1 MNGAVANAV
10 FIPTNTEATAIDI
23 SNTDTATKEPSSND
37 RPLTNHQHTRKE
49 PSSNDRPLTNHHQHT
64 PSFVFSDTLE
74 SRMNWSLLSY
84 VVKSSEHHMRESEYN
99 QKLKGATWNVLIM
112 LVVTAAFFGL
122 TNGWRFIDSF
132 WFAFVTLSTIGYGDF
147 TPQTPFSR
155 VIFVVISKVG
165 LGTMTLFLAEAV
177 DYANRQREN
186 ARKAMQRVAKADKL
200 RKSGMSVNAQEY
212 WDRIDTDRSG
222 SIEGTEIHKLARWV
236 LESFR
241 PPGEEMKDIS
251 EEDVKT
257 EAAVIMKN
265 CDHNN
270 DGTLDEIEFKH
281 YYNTVVINL
290 ELQHSALHKK
300 YCFGLVQPTTL
311 LQRLGVKVLISMITF
326 AIMLVIGG
334 SVLNWSEGW
343 WFTDGVYF
351 AFQTSSTIGYGD
363 QSSLYRHWTFIS
375 HDINVDSVSQLWSD
389 VTLGYNQ
396 SLGEVLP
403 SECLAS
409 RGICT
414 VSGDGTSCNC
424 AFSDIAKVILTIYFL
439 LSAGNLAVLFDAT
452 MAYTEALQVE
462 SKRIAAKVSLEAKE
476 QARRMSN
483 RALSTVGKPAASSI
497 GGKAKGTTTNAKQ
510 VQIDKT
516 SQPPTK
522 IVPKIVPTTDP
533 KEEEL
538 HTNNHVAKKLSK
550 NIAKLQPNCCKTFTS
565 STCYRLS
572 GIILS
577 CALYMLFGAA
587 VFLSLE
593 PDTFSNMY
601 ESYYFC
607 AITLTTIGYGDF
619 TVSSPGAKIFVIFY
633 GIVGIALISKLLQV
647 VQDEMQDLTEGR
659 VTCAKKLVCCKK
671 SSKTWSDE
679 VSFCVVVL
687 MFLCFCVCDIFVG
700 VEHVFFVLT
709 IKNSLL
715 CFVVLSLDMVGDT
728 CNFSRYNHVC
738 DWYDFISIV

>member
-1 MNGAVANAV
+1 
-10 FIPTNTEATAIDI
+10 
-23 SNTDTATKEPSSND
+23 
-37 RPLTNHQHTRKE
+37 
-49 PSSNDRPLTNHHQHT
+49 
-64 PSFVFSDTLE
+64 
-74 SRMNWSLLSY
+74 
-84 VVKSSEHHMRESEYN
+84 MRESEYN

-155 VIFVVISKVG
+155 VLFVVISKVG

-186 ARKAMQRVAKADKL
+186 AREAMTRVAKADKL
-200 RKSGMSVNAQEY
+200 RKSGMSVKAQEH
-212 WDRIDTDRSG
+212 WDQIDVDRSG

-241 PPGEEMKDIS
+241 LPEKEMKDIS
-251 EEDVKT
+251 EEDVKA
-257 EAAVIMKN
+257 EAAVILKN
-265 CDHNN
+265 CDQNN
-270 DGTLDEIEFKH
+270 DGTLDELEFKH
-281 YYNTVVINL
+281 YYNTVVVNL
-290 ELQHSALHKK
+290 ELQHSALHKT
-300 YCFGLVQPTTL
+300 YCFGLVQPKTK
-311 LQRLGVKVLISMITF
+311 LQKSGVKALISMITF

-403 SECLAS
+403 LECLAS

-414 VSGDGTSCNC
+414 VSDDGTSCNC
-424 AFSDIAKVILTIYFL
+424 AFSDIAKVILIIYFL
-439 LSAGNLAVLFDAT
+439 LSASNLAVLFDAT
-452 MAYTEALQVE
+452 MAYTEALHEE
-462 SKRIAAKVSLEAKE
+462 SKRIASKVSTEAKE

-483 RALSTVGKPAASSI
+483 RALTVGKSATSSIGEVAVGKSATSSI
-497 GGKAKGTTTNAKQ
+497 GGMAKGTTTNAEQ
-510 VQIDKT
+510 VDNTST

-522 IVPKIVPTTDP
+522 IVPTTDP
-533 KEEEL
+533 QEEKLQTEKL
-538 HTNNHVAKKLSK
+538 PTDNRVAKKRSK
-550 NIAKLQPNCCKTFTS
+550 NVAKPKPNCCKTFTS
-565 STCYRLS
+565 SPCYRLS
-572 GIILS
+572 GIVLY

-619 TVSSPGAKIFVIFY
+619 TVSSPGAKIFLIFY

-659 VTCAKKLVCCKK
+659 VICAKKLFCCKQ

-679 VSFCVVVL
+679 VRFCVYVFCFVILFWLIFLL
-687 MFLCFCVCDIFVG
+687 MLGWLNLYFLCSY
-700 VEHVFFVLT
+700 H
-709 IKNSLL
+709 
-715 CFVVLSLDMVGDT
+715 
-728 CNFSRYNHVC
+728 
-738 DWYDFISIV
+738 